1 MLSIKNL
8 KRNFLSILQQKK
20 NDLLIQLAIEADGLT
35 LLDIGAAG
43 QIEPRWRPIASQLRY
58 IGVEPD
64 ERSSLQLTNNYKCRE
79 YKIINSLIWSSS
91 EEISLYLCDKPEV
104 SSAFQPNTSFINRFP
119 ENSRFEVKGVVNFKG
134 TTLDSELK
142 KRVVDFVKLDIQ
154 GAELNALQGMQNSL
168 RPCFGLEVEIEFSE
182 LYKNQPLFGEV
193 NNYLSSN
200 DFEFID
206 FTNLCRWE
214 RNSYNSLGQC
224 VFGDALWLRS
234 PEFVANHF
242 TENYLKYIVIC
253 SLYGR
258 YDLVLKT
265 LEIIDKPHSNKFIKA
280 INKLIKIQKNTL
292 TAQKLMNKILNLIS
306 QDKNT
311 RMHLIY

>member
-104 SSAFQPNTSFINRFP
+104 SSAFQP
-119 ENSRFEVKGVVNFKG
+119 
-134 TTLDSELK
+134 
-142 KRVVDFVKLDIQ
+142 
-154 GAELNALQGMQNSL
+154 
-168 RPCFGLEVEIEFSE
+168 
-182 LYKNQPLFGEV
+182 
-193 NNYLSSN
+193 
-200 DFEFID
+200 
-206 FTNLCRWE
+206 
-214 RNSYNSLGQC
+214 
-224 VFGDALWLRS
+224 
-234 PEFVANHF
+234 
-242 TENYLKYIVIC
+242 
-253 SLYGR
+253 
-258 YDLVLKT
+258 
-265 LEIIDKPHSNKFIKA
+265 
-280 INKLIKIQKNTL
+280 
-292 TAQKLMNKILNLIS
+292 
-306 QDKNT
+306 
-311 RMHLIY
+311 